1 MNCVIYAIDV
11 VWCGVIDFVLTIK
24 VFMFVIGSVL
34 WFCFWKVFHD
44 FDEVLILLT
53 YEHFSF

>member
-11 VWCGVIDFVLTIK
+11 GWCGVIDFVLTIK

-34 WFCFWKVFHD
+34 WFCFWKDFHG
-44 FDEVLILLT
+44 FDEV
-53 YEHFSF
+53 YDFVV